1 MSSARQKTDQ
11 LLDIDTGSYPK
22 LIEEIARARLDQYDV
37 TVGRRD
43 DPAYDAPDRIKKVY
57 KYLTGLDSQLAVHR
71 EKFAAQGA
79 GKPRGLHP
87 MLRKS
92 RGRHHLNDKL
102 EPMRDTLLF
111 APKQTNSRPWHNQ
124 RGRAAALLTI
134 VAAHDLLVSTNKK
147 GKYKT
152 MSGPLGSDVLDY
164 VFDSRAPRLEGVSVR
179 DALVM
184 SGQKYGRLSKTKAT
198 KEADSRLADL
208 KEFIEMPNSKEF
220 AEVVRYCIDSLGI
233 RARKREVHERI
244 VEHLTSKPNT
254 SREFIIMSYGSGTA
268 LPMLD
273 VVRDLKKKHKIKA
286 HLILLDQD
294 PLSLASAACLADRM
308 GVGDQIEIHW
318 DRLFTRLG
326 SPLKLDKILKGR
338 KLDVAEDSGL
348 REYLPDM
355 IYKKLTR
362 ESWAAL
368 RRGGLMT
375 TGNMNTHRPQSEFIH
390 GTMGWIP
397 FVRMR
402 TIKQS
407 MNLHDAAGISR
418 YLTKA
423 RVTYD
428 GVYTLY
434 FTVKPMSK

>member
-1 MSSARQKTDQ
+1 MPSAQRTSYE
-11 LLDIDTGSYPK
+11 LLDIDTQSHEK
-22 LIEEIARARLDQYDV
+22 LSAELERARRNQYRIS
-37 TVGRRD
+37 VGRRD
-43 DPAYDAPDRIKKVY
+43 DRAYESPARIKKMY
-57 KYLTGLDSQLAVHR
+57 NYLAGLDEKLATHR
-71 EKFAAQGA
+71 KKFVAEGY
-79 GKPRGLHP
+79 GKPKGLHP
-87 MLRKS
+87 LMRKV
-92 RGRHHLNDKL
+92 RGRHELNDKL
-102 EPMRDTLLF
+102 EPMRDLLLF
-111 APKQTNSRPWHNQ
+111 APEQTNSRPWHNQ

-134 VAAHDLLVSTNKK
+134 VSAHDLLTPESKK
-147 GKYKT
+147 GAYRT
-152 MSGPLGSDVLDY
+152 MSGPLDARVLDY
-164 VFDSRAPRLEGVSVR
+164 VFDSRAPRLLGVSVR

-184 SGQKYGRLSKTKAT
+184 SGRKYGRLSEKKAEA
-198 KEADSRLADL
+198 EADKRLADL
-208 KEFIEMPNSKEF
+208 KEFIEMPNSREF

-244 VEHLTSKPNT
+244 REHILDKPNT

-268 LPMLD
+268 LPMLE
-273 VVRDLKKKHKIKA
+273 VIRDLKENHKIRAK
-286 HLILLDQD
+286 LLLLDQD
-294 PLSLASAACLADRM
+294 PLALASSACLADDM

-318 DRLFTRLG
+318 ERLFSRLG
-326 SPLKLDKILKGR
+326 SPLRLQKILKGR
-338 KLDVAEDSGL
+338 RLDVAEDSGL

-390 GTMGWIP
+390 GAMGWIP

-402 TIKQS
+402 TINQS
-407 MNLHDAAGISR
+407 MNLHVNAGIPR
-418 YLTKA
+418 YLTEA

-434 FTVKPMSK
+434 FTVKPSTR